1 MITPHLEL
9 TVEGDLLGGD
19 RSIETALVTVP
30 DVGRVQ
36 EVEASGGVAVR
47 LIPAVTAQL
56 GGETTLGRDGGD
68 DYAVTGRLAVR
79 F

>member
-1 MITPHLEL
+1 MFIRLATAIRPLALAAAGKVESGFILIIEQIHL
-9 TVEGDLLGGD
+9 
-19 RSIETALVTVP
+19 
-30 DVGRVQ
+30 
-36 EVEASGGVAVR
+36 VAAR
-47 LIPAVTAQL
+47 LILAVTAQL